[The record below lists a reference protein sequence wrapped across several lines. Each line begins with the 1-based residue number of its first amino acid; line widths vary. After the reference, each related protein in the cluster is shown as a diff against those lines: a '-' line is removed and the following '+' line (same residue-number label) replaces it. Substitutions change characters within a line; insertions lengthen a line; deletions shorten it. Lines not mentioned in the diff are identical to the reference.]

1 MRIRIVADSSSNILS
16 LPEIEFANA
25 PLTIATDEKA
35 FVDDASLDID
45 SMLEYLAN
53 YKGRSYTSC
62 PNIEQW
68 LESFDNADIVY
79 VVTITS
85 NLSGAYNSAVQ
96 AAKIFKENNPNSKI
110 HIFDTLSTGPSM
122 VLLIEKLVE
131 YIKEGLSFEET
142 VNLCKTYLKY
152 TRLFFSLQSFHNLA
166 QNGRI
171 NKAVALIAGKL
182 GIRIL
187 ATASKDGVIETLEK
201 CRGEQKA
208 LKAFVELVK
217 EAGYKGGKVLIT
229 HCNNLPFAEN
239 IANAIKEHFPKVK
252 ISISRMR
259 GLCSF
264 YAEKGG
270 VILGCECDK
279 KYE

>member
-1 MRIRIVADSSSNILS
+1 MRIRIVADSSSNILAI
-16 LPEIEFANA
+16 PGIEFANA
-25 PLTIATDEKA
+25 PLTISTDEKS
-35 FVDDASLDID
+35 FIDDSSLDLD
-45 SMLEYLAN
+45 AMLEYLAS
-53 YKGRSYTSC
+53 YKGRSFTSC
-62 PNIEQW
+62 PNIDQW
-68 LESFDNADIVY
+68 LKCFDNADIVY

-85 NLSGAYNSAVQ
+85 NLSGSYNSAVQ

-110 HIFDTLSTGPSM
+110 HVFDTLSTGPSM
-122 VLLIEKLVE
+122 QLLVEKLCE

-142 VNLCKTYLKY
+142 VNLAKTYIKY

-187 ATASKDGVIETLEK
+187 ATASTVGTIETLEK
-201 CRGEQKA
+201 CRGEQKT
-208 LKAFVELVK
+208 LSSFIEKIK

-239 IANAIKEHFPKVK
+239 VANAIKENFPKAK

-279 KYE
+279 IYE